1 MGIQNLQTLLNFVPR
16 FQSTRD
22 VEQGTANRI
31 SARGRSTAL
40 SESVLV
46 KIDFKTNDLYT
57 GGISILNR
65 LLDIGHVEHIEI
77 IRGSGSALYG
87 SNAFLG
93 VINIVTVS
101 HHNEVN
107 LTRTQPGK
115 VSSNISYSHQFSQT
129 NAVDLYL
136 SIFNHNGENYHLTD
150 INGISDKVSDP
161 AKGIDIYLKYSFDNW
176 LFTGRYMQRELQ
188 DFLSL
193 GSIGNN
199 INSEESQ
206 QWSFSTEYS
215 GIHADKLS

>member
-1 MGIQNLQTLLNFVPR
+1 VYVITRQQIKNMGIQNLQTLLNFVPR

-199 INSEESQ
+199 INS
-206 QWSFSTEYS
+206 SFGVETR
-215 GIHADKLS
+215 